1 MTRTEQRPRRDDGGA
16 VENLDRF
23 GTDTSRPGR
32 QPGTDALRDDQP
44 DMWAADPADGGLPGR
59 DRAER
64 NVDDWWLDTAMQAVR
79 AMAATGRE
87 FQCYDL
93 VETYGVPDPD
103 HPNRW
108 GALLTR
114 AARENVIVPVGAAQS
129 RRPATALSLTRTRRG
144 AR

>member
-1 MTRTEQRPRRDDGGA
+1 MTRTAQRPRRDDGGA

-44 DMWAADPADGGLPGR
+44 DTWAADPADGGLPGR
-59 DRAER
+59 DRAEH

-93 VETYGVPDPD
+93 VETYGVPDP
-103 HPNRW
+103 NRW
-108 GALLTR
+108 GVLLTR